1 MDTSRFA
8 EFSLARRFRV
18 ANRSV
23 QIVLSLSL
31 ILSLNFLAAKYFERY
46 DLTEAGTYTLA
57 AETKAY
63 IRQLSKPVDIVVTI
77 PESPDTELVLKDLQK
92 LLRQYEAEDAKDGKA
107 MLNVEFVDIYKQR
120 SRAQQLASRYKLTKE
135 NIILVASE
143 TSSQEI
149 NPIKLYEANESG
161 ETSGFLGERVI
172 TSAILNVS
180 AEDTEKIYFLLGHGE
195 MRLDDVDPLFGLSS
209 VESFL
214 QERNFELANLD
225 LSIDPNVPDDADMIV
240 IASPQAALL
249 PEEVEKLRRYLSERN
264 GRMLVL
270 LNPGRAHGLD
280 ELFYDWGVLSDDM
293 TVIDLGTDFK
303 AQGGD
308 LIIRRFAEHPIT
320 QLLIDNQIN
329 ALFGLPRPVRTDPA
343 SLEMEGLKV
352 EQILGTSAKSWG
364 ERDYRTQNPVKYD
377 SGRDLP
383 GPLSIATVSTRS
395 AGSELGITIQGGR
408 LIVFGNSDFVANNR
422 FQAFGNQS
430 LFINSINWAL
440 DRNNMLNIPSRPLQ
454 NYQIIMSGEEL
465 KRLFFYFAIVP
476 LVTAL
481 LGFSVYLLRR
491 R

>member
-18 ANRSV
+18 VNRIA

-57 AETKAY
+57 AETRAY
-63 IRQLSKPVDIVVTI
+63 IRELAEPVDIVVTI
-77 PESPDTELVLKDLQK
+77 PDSPETELVLKDLQK
-92 LLRQYEAEDAKDGKA
+92 LLRQYEAEDAKDGTA
-107 MLNVEFVDIYKQR
+107 LLNVEFVDIYKQR
-120 SRAQQLASRYKLTKE
+120 ARAQQLASRYKLTKE
-135 NIILVASE
+135 NVVLVASGDK
-143 TSSQEI
+143 SQEI
-149 NPIKLYEANESG
+149 NPAKLYEVTDG
-161 ETSGFLGERVI
+161 ETTGFIGERII

-180 AEDTEKIYFLLGHGE
+180 AEDTDKIYFLLGHGE
-195 MRLDDVDPLFGLSS
+195 MRLDDVDPRFGLSQ

-214 QERNFELANLD
+214 KERNFELANLD
-225 LSIDPNVPDDADMIV
+225 LSIDPNVPEDADLI
-240 IASPQAALL
+240 IIPSPQAALL
-249 PEEVEKLRRYLSERN
+249 PEEVEKLRRYLGERN

-270 LNPGRAHGLD
+270 INPGRAHGLD
-280 ELFYDWGVLSDDM
+280 ELLYDWGVLSDDM
-293 TVIDLGTDFK
+293 TVIDVGSDFK

-343 SLEMEGLKV
+343 SLNMEGLKV
-352 EQILGTSAKSWG
+352 EQILGTSAQSWG

-454 NYQIIMSGEEL
+454 NYQIIMSEQEL
-465 KRLFFYFAIVP
+465 KRLILYFAIVP
-476 LVTAL
+476 GITAL
-481 LGFSVYLLRR
+481 FGFAVHLLRR